1 MEALNSK
8 ERIERILNL
17 EPVDRVGVFENF
29 WPETVNAWKQ
39 QGHLDEDESPWDHFG
54 YDISLFY
61 PFNTFSN
68 IDAAEE
74 ILEENDQSVLVRTV
88 DLSVI
93 RRWKDLSGTP
103 EHVDFAI
110 KSRKDW
116 DEFIRPYLVDE
127 GLLGR
132 RIDFEGYRKERE
144 KCNQQ
149 QLFFCSSGVNVFEC
163 IHPVAGH
170 MNILMSM
177 ALDPDWI
184 KDMCDVYSNLIVKM
198 QSMLFER
205 EGAPDGIWF
214 YEDMGFKG
222 KPFMSPKMY
231 RDIVWPAHKKTVDFA
246 HSLGCK
252 VIVHS
257 CGYVEPLMPDMIDA
271 GFDCLQALEVKAGM
285 DLINI
290 KKQFGDKIAL
300 CGGMDIRCLET
311 NDNKV
316 VDELLRANLAD
327 AKHASGYILH
337 SDHSISKVVNYETYK
352 HFLNEGLRLGN
363 YDLCEARD

>member
-1 MEALNSK
+1 MKPLTSK
-8 ERIERILNL
+8 ERIQRILNL
-17 EPVDRVGVFENF
+17 EPVDHVGVFENF
-29 WPETVNAWKQ
+29 WPETVDAWKQ
-39 QGHLDEDESPWDHFG
+39 QGHLKNGESPWDHFD
-54 YDISLFY
+54 YDISLFK

-68 IDAAEE
+68 IDAEEE
-74 ILEENDQSVLVRTV
+74 ILEDNDDSVLVRTA

-110 KSRKDW
+110 KGRKDW
-116 DEFIRPYLVDE
+116 DELIRPYLVDE
-127 GLLGR
+127 NLLER
-132 RIDFEGYRKERE
+132 RIEFEGYRKERE

-149 QLFFCSSGVNVFEC
+149 QLFFCSAGVNVFEC

-184 KDMCDVYSNLIVKM
+184 KDMCDVYSDLIVKM

-205 EGAPDGIWF
+205 EGTPDGIWF

-222 KPFMSPKMY
+222 KPFMSPEMY
-231 RDIVWPAHKKTVDFA
+231 RDILWPSHKETVDFA

-257 CGYVEPLMPDMIDA
+257 CGYIEPLIPYMIEA

-285 DLINI
+285 NLVSI
-290 KKQFGDKIAL
+290 KEKYGDKIAL
-300 CGGMDIRCLET
+300 CGGMDIRVLET
-311 NDNKV
+311 NDKKAVEQMLEHDLLKV
-316 VDELLRANLAD
+316 KEQ
-327 AKHASGYILH
+327 SGYILH
-337 SDHSISKVVNYETYK
+337 TDHSVSKAVNYETYK
-352 HFLNEGLRLGN
+352 HFLNKGLRLGN
-363 YDLCEARD
+363 YDY